1 MKNLSKKGFTLVEL
15 LVVISII
22 GLLSTIA
29 VVSLGSARTKARDAK
44 RIADVKQISTS
55 LEQYYADVGSY
66 WASAATAGAT
76 SGLAIGVAGSTDS
89 LTTSGFA
96 ASPGSGTVYMGRVP
110 PYPGTA
116 ATTCTATAAGVPP
129 TPVGA
134 GNYIAN
140 YCYYTTVTS
149 AATDY
154 SLTVKLEATNP
165 SAGINGTDCLI
176 QSSGMTCVV

>member
-66 WASAATAGAT
+66 FANATSNGAAT
-76 SGLAIGVAGSTDS
+76 GLALGVAASTDS
-89 LTTSGFA
+89 LTFTNGFA
-96 ASPGSGTVYMGRVP
+96 ASPGAGTVYMGRVP
-110 PYPGTA
+110 PYPGTTA
-116 ATTCTATAAGVPP
+116 ACTATAAYTPP
-129 TPVGA
+129 TTY
-134 GNYIAN
+134 NTN
-140 YCYYTTVTS
+140 YCYYTATAS

-154 SLTVKLEATNP
+154 KLTVKLEATNP
-165 SAGINGTDCLI
+165 AAGISATNCLTS
-176 QSSGMTCVV
+176 SSGMVCT